1 MTASEN
7 TSTTLGEF
15 TSVNPFLEGD
25 TIHNEDGTVTSR
37 SMFFWEKQVMRLLY
51 HWTKAGNC
59 LNPNVRIT
67 LEDPSER
74 PN

>member
-1 MTASEN
+1 MEHSYVAP
-7 TSTTLGEF
+7 L
-15 TSVNPFLEGD
+15 LEGE
-25 TIHNEDGTVTSR
+25 IEHLEDGTIKTR
-37 SMFFWEKQVMRLLY
+37 GFLFWDKQILRLY
-51 HWTKAGNC
+51 YNWTKAGNC